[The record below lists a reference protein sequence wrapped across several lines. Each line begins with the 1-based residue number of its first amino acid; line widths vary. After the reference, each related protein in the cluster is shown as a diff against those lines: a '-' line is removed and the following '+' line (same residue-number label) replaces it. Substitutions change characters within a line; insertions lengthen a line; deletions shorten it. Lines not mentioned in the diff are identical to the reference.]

1 MQKRALE
8 DEQGRFELT
17 VLEPPAPKRLV
28 LFAVGGGGNPERQH
42 APLLQALAARGCAVV
57 APHFERLTASPSEP
71 ELLLRARRLRL
82 AVQHAAELPV
92 VGIGHSIGAMV
103 LLALAGGR
111 AWRSR
116 EQPLPIE
123 PEPRLSRLA
132 LLAPAAGYFQPPDA
146 LELVRVPIEVWAGTA
161 DPITPLAHAQALAQ
175 AHPSLT
181 LHCIEG
187 AGHFSFLHAL
197 PPGAP
202 EPLPDRQAF
211 LAQLTAE
218 LCAFATA

>member
-8 DEQGRFELT
+8 DEQGQFELT
-17 VLEPPAPKRLV
+17 VLEPAAPKKLV

-42 APLLQALAARGCAVV
+42 APLLQALAERGCAVV
-57 APHFERLTASPSEP
+57 APHFERLTASPSEA
-71 ELLLRARRLRL
+71 ELLLRARRLRQAL
-82 AVQHAAELPV
+82 EVAALDVPV

-116 EQPLPIE
+116 DQPLPIE

-132 LLAPAAGYFQPPDA
+132 LLAPAAGYFQAPGA
-146 LELVRVPIEVWAGTA
+146 LDHVRLPLVVWAGTA
-161 DPITPLAHAQALAQ
+161 DAITPLVHAQGLAQ
-175 AHPSLT
+175 APSVDLRI
-181 LHCIEG
+181 IEG
-187 AGHFSFLHAL
+187 AGHFSFLHTP

-211 LAQLTAE
+211 LTQLTAE
-218 LCAFATA
+218 LGAFALA

>member
-8 DEQGRFELT
+8 DEQGQFELT
-17 VLEPPAPKRLV
+17 VLEPAAPKRLV

-42 APLLQALAARGCAVV
+42 APLLQALAERGCAVV
-57 APHFERLTASPSEP
+57 APHFERLTASPSEA

-82 AVQHAAELPV
+82 AAQHAAELPV

-116 EQPLPIE
+116 DQPLPLE

-132 LLAPAAGYFQPPDA
+132 LLAPAAAYFQAPGA
-146 LELVRVPIEVWAGTA
+146 LDHVRLPLVVWAGTA
-161 DPITPLAHAQALAQ
+161 DPITPLPQAQALAQ
-175 AHPSLT
+175 AMPGLD
-181 LHCIEG
+181 LRRIEG
-187 AGHFSFLHAL
+187 AGHFSFLHTL

-202 EPLPDRQAF
+202 EPLPDREAF

>member
-8 DEQGRFELT
+8 DEQGQFELT
-17 VLEPPAPKRLV
+17 VLEPAAPKKLV

-42 APLLQALAARGCAVV
+42 APLLQALAERGCAVV
-57 APHFERLTASPSEP
+57 APHFERLTASPSEA
-71 ELLLRARRLRL
+71 ELLLRARRLRQAL
-82 AVQHAAELPV
+82 EVAALDVPV

-103 LLALAGGR
+103 LLAFAGGR

-116 EQPLPIE
+116 DQPLPIE

-132 LLAPAAGYFQPPDA
+132 LLAPAAGYFQAPGA
-146 LELVRVPIEVWAGTA
+146 LDHVRLPLVVWAGTA
-161 DPITPLAHAQALAQ
+161 DAITPLVHAQGLAQ
-175 AHPSLT
+175 APSVDLRI
-181 LHCIEG
+181 IEG
-187 AGHFSFLHAL
+187 AGHFSFLHTL

-211 LAQLTAE
+211 LTQLTAD

>member
-1 MQKRALE
+1 MQRRTLE
-8 DEQGRFELT
+8 DEQGPFEVT
-17 VLEPPAPKRLV
+17 VIEPSAPKRLV

-57 APHFERLTASPSEP
+57 APHFERLTASPSES

-82 AVQHAAELPV
+82 ALEAAALDVPV

-132 LLAPAAGYFQPPDA
+132 LLAPAAAYFQAPGA
-146 LELVRVPIEVWAGTA
+146 LDPLRVPVVVWAGTA
-161 DPITPLAHAQALAQ
+161 DHITPLVHAQGLAQ
-175 AHPSLT
+175 APSVDLR
-181 LHCIEG
+181 IVEG
-187 AGHFSFLHAL
+187 AGHFSFLHTP
-197 PPGAP
+197 PPGSA
-202 EPLPDRQAF
+202 EPLADREAF
-211 LAQLTAE
+211 LTQLTAE
-218 LCAFATA
+218 LCTFALA

>member
-8 DEQGRFELT
+8 DEQGQFELT
-17 VLEPPAPKRLV
+17 VLEPAAPKRLV

-42 APLLQALAARGCAVV
+42 APLLQALAERGCAVV
-57 APHFERLTASPSEP
+57 APHFERLTASPSEA
-71 ELLLRARRLRL
+71 ELLLRARRLRQAL
-82 AVQHAAELPV
+82 EVAALDVPV

-116 EQPLPIE
+116 DQPLPIE

-132 LLAPAAGYFQPPDA
+132 LLAPAAGYFQAPGA
-146 LELVRVPIEVWAGTA
+146 LDHVRLPLVVWAGTA
-161 DPITPLAHAQALAQ
+161 DAITPLVHAQGLAQ
-175 AHPSLT
+175 APSVDLRI
-181 LHCIEG
+181 IEG
-187 AGHFSFLHAL
+187 AGHFSFLHTL

-202 EPLPDRQAF
+202 EPLPDREAF
-211 LAQLTAE
+211 LAQLTAD

>member
-8 DEQGRFELT
+8 DEQGQFELT
-17 VLEPPAPKRLV
+17 VLEPAAPKRLV

-42 APLLQALAARGCAVV
+42 APLLQALAERGCAVV
-57 APHFERLTASPSEP
+57 APHFERLTASPSEA

-82 AVQHAAELPV
+82 AAQHAAELPV

-116 EQPLPIE
+116 DQPLPLE

-132 LLAPAAGYFQPPDA
+132 LLAPAAGYFQAPGA
-146 LELVRVPIEVWAGTA
+146 LDHVRLPLVVWAGTA
-161 DPITPLAHAQALAQ
+161 DAITPLVHAQGLAQ
-175 AHPSLT
+175 APSVDLR
-181 LHCIEG
+181 IVEG
-187 AGHFSFLHAL
+187 AGHFSFLHTP

-202 EPLPDRQAF
+202 EPLPDREAF